1 VRESGRTSKM
11 IRYIIII
18 ALLTII
24 FTGVSGSEVA
34 EYIASS
40 EIIDKTAEMLYNVL
54 RSVK

>member
-1 VRESGRTSKM
+1 M

>member
-1 VRESGRTSKM
+1 M

-40 EIIDKTAEMLYNVL
+40 GIIDKTAEMLYNVL